1 MKTKHNFIKNSAFV
15 FSDFYL
21 LGFFFFF
28 YWFLFLLLAY
38 FLRMTDL
45 LLPPTLTIFVSYC
58 QEFQPSCYRCC
69 YNSPIKFV
77 GLEFF

>member
-21 LGFFFFF
+21 LAFFFN
-28 YWFLFLLLAY
+28 WFLFLLLAY

-45 LLPPTLTIFVSYC
+45 LLPPTLTIYFCELLSRVSA
-58 QEFQPSCYRCC
+58 
-69 YNSPIKFV
+69 
-77 GLEFF
+77 